1 MKGGRPDERGEHRK
15 AAWPQTL
22 QELGDRV
29 EHMFASQRQLNAK
42 QHEAAT
48 FGDGPLRVIAGP
60 GTGKTTTLTARV
72 EVLLERGVMPERILL
87 LTFTRRAARE
97 IVNRVR
103 AIRGAD
109 QVRRVSGGTFH
120 SVAHHTLRRHHA
132 AVGLPEGFGVLD
144 RGDAADL
151 MDLVRG
157 ELGVVSRERRL
168 PKKAT
173 LAALYSRTV
182 NTGMPLVDVMRDN
195 TPWCADSSD
204 EVASIFTA
212 FVARKRSLGL
222 LDFDDLLLYWRVA
235 AQDDVLGEELG
246 AAYDHIL
253 VDEFQDVNLL
263 QLDVLVG
270 LRRVDPR
277 LTLVGDDAQAI
288 YGFRGASAR
297 FLLDAERYFSG
308 LATITLDVNY
318 RSSAAI
324 LRVANAIAADA
335 PEGFCS
341 VLREEVPVIGASQ
354 PLLVHCAN
362 EREQSELVTDRV
374 LELYEQGVA
383 LQKQAVLFR
392 AAHHSADLEIELARR
407 RIPFVKYGG
416 LRYLEAAHVKDL
428 LAAFRL
434 ADNPR
439 DEMAWFRLLQLMPGV
454 GPAKAR
460 RAINA
465 LRDIDG
471 NIPMSHG
478 EIKRR
483 WSGVFDVLPSDTR
496 EMSRDLVEAMCE
508 KEFEP
513 VVVHAERLRQA
524 IAPLIAASYDDAT
537 PRLED
542 LGALVL
548 ACAEATRLSDVAAE
562 QALEPPTST
571 GDLAG
576 PPMIDEDWLVL
587 STVHSA
593 KGLEFDAVHVIHAAD
608 GNFPSDMSLGS
619 PEGLEEERRLFYV
632 SVTRAR
638 RNLAIYV
645 PLRYHHH
652 RVRDD
657 HSWSQPSR
665 FLSESVRS
673 TLVEVTSEG
682 VSERSPS
689 SSSTV
694 AIDGSEVV
702 AGQLSKLW

>member
-1 MKGGRPDERGEHRK
+1 
-15 AAWPQTL
+15 
-22 QELGDRV
+22 
-29 EHMFASQRQLNAK
+29 MFALQRELNAV
-42 QHEAAT
+42 QREAAT

-72 EVLLERGVMPERILL
+72 GVLLERGVVPERILL
-87 LTFTRRAARE
+87 LTFTRRSARE
-97 IVNRVR
+97 IVSRVR
-103 AIRGAD
+103 ALRGAD
-109 QVRRVSGGTFH
+109 QGRRVSGGTFH

-144 RGDAADL
+144 RSDAADL

-157 ELGVVSRERRL
+157 ELGILSRARRL

-173 LAALYSRTV
+173 LGALYSRTV
-182 NTGMPLVDVMRDN
+182 NTGMRLADVMHEN
-195 TPWCADSSD
+195 TPWCAESLD

-235 AQDDVLGEELG
+235 VQDEALGRELG

-270 LRRVDPR
+270 LRRMDPR
-277 LTLVGDDAQAI
+277 LTIVGDDAQAI
-288 YGFRGASAR
+288 YGFRGATAR
-297 FLLDAERYFSG
+297 FLLDAERYFNG
-308 LATITLDVNY
+308 LTTITLDVNY
-318 RSSAAI
+318 RSSGPI
-324 LRVANAIAADA
+324 LVMANAIAADA
-335 PEGFCS
+335 PEGFSS
-341 VLREEVPVIGASQ
+341 VLREEVPVAGASQ
-354 PLLVHCAN
+354 PLLVHCAD
-362 EREQSELVTDRV
+362 ERDQSESVADRV
-374 LELYEQGVA
+374 LEFYEQGIA

-392 AAHHSADLEIELARR
+392 TAHHSADLEIELARR

-465 LRDIDG
+465 LRDVDG
-471 NIPMSHG
+471 KIPLSHG
-478 EIKRR
+478 DVQRR
-483 WSGVFDVLPSDTR
+483 WSGVVDVLPSDVR
-496 EMSRDLVEAMCE
+496 EMSRDLSDALCE
-508 KEFEP
+508 KGLEP
-513 VVVHAERLRQA
+513 VEVHAERIRRA
-524 IAPLIAASYDDAT
+524 IVPLISSSYDDAVA
-537 PRLED
+537 RLED

-548 ACAEATRLSDVAAE
+548 ACAGTLRLSDVAAE
-562 QALEPPTST
+562 QALEPPAST

-593 KGLEFDAVHVIHAAD
+593 KGLEFDAIHVIHAAD

-619 PEGLEEERRLFYV
+619 LEGLEEERRLFYV
-632 SVTRAR
+632 AVTRAR

-657 HSWSQPSR
+657 HSWAQPSR
-665 FLSESVRS
+665 FLSESVRE
-673 TLVEVTSEG
+673 TLVEVPAAGTSQQ
-682 VSERSPS
+682 VTSSP
-689 SSSTV
+689 STV
-694 AIDGSEVV
+694 AIDGSGVV
-702 AGQLSKLW
+702 EGQLSKLW

>member
-1 MKGGRPDERGEHRK
+1 
-15 AAWPQTL
+15 
-22 QELGDRV
+22 
-29 EHMFASQRQLNAK
+29 MFASRQVLNER
-42 QHEAAT
+42 QHEAAN

-60 GTGKTTTLTARV
+60 GTGKTTTLTSRV
-72 EVLLERGVMPERILL
+72 GVLLERGVTPERILL
-87 LTFTRRAARE
+87 LTFTRRSARE
-97 IVNRVR
+97 IVSRVR
-103 AIRGAD
+103 ALRGSD
-109 QVRRVSGGTFH
+109 QVRRVAGGTFH
-120 SVAHHTLRRHHA
+120 SVAHQTLRRHHA
-132 AVGLPEGFGVLD
+132 EVGLPDGFGVLD

-157 ELGVVSRERRL
+157 ELGIVSRERRL

-173 LAALYSRTV
+173 LTALYSRTV
-182 NTGMPLVDVMRDN
+182 NTGLPLADVMREN
-195 TPWCADSSD
+195 TPWCADSFE
-204 EVASIFTA
+204 EVASVFTA
-212 FVARKRSLGL
+212 FMARKRSLGL

-235 AQDDVLGEELG
+235 VQDDILGKELG
-246 AAYDHIL
+246 AAFDHIL

-270 LRRVDPR
+270 LRRFDPR
-277 LTLVGDDAQAI
+277 CTIVGDDAQAI

-297 FLLDAERYFSG
+297 FLLDAETYFEG
-308 LATITLDVNY
+308 LTTVTLDVNY

-324 LRVANAIAADA
+324 LNVANAIAADA

-341 VLREEVPVIGASQ
+341 VLREQVPVVGASH
-354 PLLVHCAN
+354 PLLVHCAD
-362 EREQSELVTDRV
+362 ERHQSETVADRV

-392 AAHHSADLEIELARR
+392 AAHHSADLEIELSRR

-465 LRDIDG
+465 LRDVDG
-471 NIPMSHG
+471 KIPISHG
-478 EIKRR
+478 EIQQR
-483 WSGVFDVLPSDTR
+483 WSGVTDVLPSDTR
-496 EMSRDLVEAMCE
+496 EMSLGLIEAMCQRTS
-508 KEFEP
+508 EP
-513 VVVHAERLRQA
+513 VALHAERIRVA
-524 IAPLIAASYDDAT
+524 MAPLVTASYDDAA

-548 ACAEATRLSDVAAE
+548 ACADAKRLSDVAAE
-562 QALEPPTST
+562 QALEPPAST

-608 GNFPSDMSLGS
+608 GNFPSDMSTGS
-619 PEGLEEERRLFYV
+619 PEGIEEERRLFYV

-657 HSWSQPSR
+657 HSWAQPSR

-673 TLVEVTSEG
+673 TLEEVPLASASEQCP
-682 VSERSPS
+682 SPS
-689 SSSTV
+689 ATA
-694 AIDGSEVV
+694 AIDGSGVV
-702 AGQLSKLW
+702 AAQLSKLW

>member
-1 MKGGRPDERGEHRK
+1 
-15 AAWPQTL
+15 
-22 QELGDRV
+22 
-29 EHMFASQRQLNAK
+29 MFASRQELNERQR
-42 QHEAAT
+42 EAAN

-72 EVLLERGVMPERILL
+72 GVLLERGVTPERILL
-87 LTFTRRAARE
+87 LTFTRRSARE
-97 IVNRVR
+97 IVSRVR
-103 AIRGAD
+103 TLRGAD
-109 QVRRVSGGTFH
+109 QGRRVSGGTFH

-157 ELGVVSRERRL
+157 EMGILSKERRL

-173 LAALYSRTV
+173 FAALYSRTV
-182 NTGMPLVDVMRDN
+182 NTGMRLADVMRET
-195 TPWCADSSD
+195 TPWCAESLD

-235 AQDDVLGEELG
+235 AQDDALGEELG

-270 LRRVDPR
+270 LRRIDPR
-277 LTLVGDDAQAI
+277 LTIVGDDAQAI
-288 YGFRGASAR
+288 YGFRGATAR
-297 FLLDAERYFSG
+297 FLLDAEDYFND
-308 LATITLDVNY
+308 LTTITLDVNY
-318 RSSAAI
+318 RSSGVI
-324 LRVANAIAADA
+324 LGVANAIAADA
-335 PEGFCS
+335 PEGFSS
-341 VLREEVPVIGASQ
+341 VLREVVPITGASQ
-354 PLLVHCAN
+354 PLLVHCAD
-362 EREQSELVTDRV
+362 ERDQSESVANRV
-374 LELYEQGVA
+374 LEFYEQGTP

-392 AAHHSADLEIELARR
+392 AAHHSGDLEIELARR

-439 DEMAWFRLLQLMPGV
+439 DEVAWFRLLQLMPGV

-465 LRDIDG
+465 LRDVDG
-471 NIPMSHG
+471 NLPLSHG
-478 EIKRR
+478 EVGRR
-483 WSGVFDVLPSDTR
+483 WSIVDEELPSEVR
-496 EMSRDLVEAMCE
+496 EMWRDLADAMCE
-508 KEFEP
+508 KELEP
-513 VVVHAERLRQA
+513 VEVHAERIRRA
-524 IAPLIAASYDDAT
+524 IVPLITSSYEDAVV
-537 PRLED
+537 RLED

-548 ACAEATRLSDVAAE
+548 ACAGTLRLSDVAAE
-562 QALEPPTST
+562 QALEPPVST
-571 GDLAG
+571 GNLAG

-632 SVTRAR
+632 AITRAR
-638 RNLAIYV
+638 RNLAVYV
-645 PLRYHHH
+645 PLRYHHN

-657 HSWSQPSR
+657 HSWAQPSR

-673 TLVEVTSEG
+673 TLVEVPTAVTSQQIPMSQLTVVIHGSRVVEG
-682 VSERSPS
+682 H
-689 SSSTV
+689 
-694 AIDGSEVV
+694 
-702 AGQLSKLW
+702 LSKLW

>member
-1 MKGGRPDERGEHRK
+1 MPASHR
-15 AAWPQTL
+15 
-22 QELGDRV
+22 E
-29 EHMFASQRQLNAK
+29 LNAR
-42 QHEAAT
+42 QREAAS

-72 EVLLERGVMPERILL
+72 EFLLERGVAPERILL
-87 LTFTRRAARE
+87 LTFTRRSSRE
-97 IVNRVR
+97 IVSRVG
-103 AIRGAD
+103 ALRGAD
-109 QVRRVSGGTFH
+109 HGRRVSGGTFH

-132 AVGLPEGFGVLD
+132 ALGLPAGFGVLD

-151 MDLVRG
+151 IDLVRG
-157 ELGVVSRERRL
+157 ELGILSKERRL
-168 PKKAT
+168 PKKST
-173 LAALYSRTV
+173 LGALYSRTV
-182 NTGMPLVDVMRDN
+182 NTGMRLADVMREN
-195 TPWCADSSD
+195 TPWCAESFE
-204 EVASIFTA
+204 EVASLFTA
-212 FVARKRSLGL
+212 FVARKQSLGL

-235 AQDDVLGEELG
+235 AQDDALGEELG

-270 LRRVDPR
+270 LRRIDPR
-277 LTLVGDDAQAI
+277 LTIVGDDAQAI
-288 YGFRGASAR
+288 YGFRGATAR
-297 FLLDAERYFSG
+297 FLLDAERYFNG
-308 LATITLDVNY
+308 LTTITLDVNY
-318 RSSAAI
+318 RSSGAI
-324 LRVANAIAADA
+324 LGVANALAADA
-335 PEGFCS
+335 PEGFSS
-341 VLREEVPVIGASQ
+341 VLREVVPVSGASQ
-354 PLLVHCAN
+354 PLLVHCAD
-362 EREQSELVTDRV
+362 ERDQSESVADRV
-374 LELYEQGVA
+374 LEFYEQGIA

-439 DEMAWFRLLQLMPGV
+439 DEMAWFRLLQLLPGV

-465 LRDIDG
+465 LREMDG
-471 NIPMSHG
+471 RIPLSHG
-478 EIKRR
+478 EIQRR
-483 WSGVFDVLPSDTR
+483 WSDVVDVLPIDVR
-496 EMSRDLVEAMCE
+496 DMSRDLADALCE
-508 KEFEP
+508 RELEP
-513 VVVHAERLRQA
+513 VEVHAERIRRA
-524 IAPLIAASYDDAT
+524 IVPLISSSYDDAVA
-537 PRLED
+537 RLED

-548 ACAEATRLSDVAAE
+548 ACTGTLRLSDVAAE

-576 PPMIDEDWLVL
+576 PPMIDEDWLIL

-619 PEGLEEERRLFYV
+619 PEGREEERRLFYV
-632 SVTRAR
+632 AITRAR
-638 RNLAIYV
+638 RDLAIYV

-657 HSWSQPSR
+657 HSWAQPSR

-673 TLVEVTSEG
+673 ALIEIPAAGKSQQL
-682 VSERSPS
+682 SSSPS
-689 SSSTV
+689 TV
-694 AIDGSEVV
+694 VIDGSGVV
-702 AGQLSKLW
+702 EGQLSKLW

>member
-1 MKGGRPDERGEHRK
+1 
-15 AAWPQTL
+15 
-22 QELGDRV
+22 
-29 EHMFASQRQLNAK
+29 MFASQRELNAR
-42 QHEAAT
+42 QREAAT

-72 EVLLERGVMPERILL
+72 EILLERGVTPERILL
-87 LTFTRRAARE
+87 LTFTRRSARE

-144 RGDAADL
+144 RGDAAEL

-157 ELGVVSRERRL
+157 ELSIVSRERRP

-173 LAALYSRTV
+173 PGALYSRTV
-182 NTGMPLVDVMRDN
+182 NTGMPLADVMREN
-195 TPWCADSSD
+195 TPWCAESFD
-204 EVASIFTA
+204 EVASVFTA

-270 LRRVDPR
+270 LRRMDPR
-277 LTLVGDDAQAI
+277 LTIVGDDAQAI

-297 FLLDAERYFSG
+297 FMLDAERYFNG
-308 LATITLDVNY
+308 LTTITLDVNY

-324 LRVANAIAADA
+324 LGVANAIAADA
-335 PEGFCS
+335 PEGFSS
-341 VLREEVPVIGASQ
+341 VLREEVPVTGASQ
-354 PLLVHCAN
+354 PLLIHCAD
-362 EREQSELVTDRV
+362 ERDQSESVADRV
-374 LELYEQGVA
+374 LELYEQGIA

-465 LRDIDG
+465 LRDMDG
-471 NIPMSHG
+471 KIPLSHG
-478 EIKRR
+478 EIQRR
-483 WSGVFDVLPSDTR
+483 WSGVVDVLPSDVR
-496 EMSRDLVEAMCE
+496 EMSRDLAQALCE
-508 KEFEP
+508 KEFDP
-513 VVVHAERLRQA
+513 VVVHAERIRRA
-524 IAPLIAASYDDAT
+524 IAPLISSSYDDAA

-542 LGALVL
+542 LG
-548 ACAEATRLSDVAAE
+548 
-562 QALEPPTST
+562 
-571 GDLAG
+571 
-576 PPMIDEDWLVL
+576 
-587 STVHSA
+587 HSCWRA
-593 KGLEFDAVHVIHAAD
+593 
-608 GNFPSDMSLGS
+608 P
-619 PEGLEEERRLFYV
+619 RR
-632 SVTRAR
+632 
-638 RNLAIYV
+638 
-645 PLRYHHH
+645 H
-652 RVRDD
+652 D
-657 HSWSQPSR
+657 
-665 FLSESVRS
+665 
-673 TLVEVTSEG
+673 
-682 VSERSPS
+682 
-689 SSSTV
+689 
-694 AIDGSEVV
+694 
-702 AGQLSKLW
+702 